1 MAIVTIIIGLLC
13 LGNLEDKYE
22 KKIKADIENKRK
34 YKLQYGLWLL
44 VLAIISAV
52 LAMFTKKYVLI
63 YSGVMLLYG
72 IYKILGAINTNL
84 GDIFSSI
91 ILSGLLVFVLYA
103 CLGEHQL
110 FIKIAFVWFGLA
122 VLCSIIEGICN
133 MIKGIDPEIEKIQ
146 KEIFRDKIRLII
158 KPIKM
163 VYKIGKK
170 L

>member
-13 LGNLEDKYE
+13 IGNLEDKYE
-22 KKIKADIENKRK
+22 KKIKTDIENKRK
-34 YKLQYGLWLL
+34 YKFQYGLWLL
-44 VLAIISAV
+44 VLAIISAM
-52 LAMFTKKYVLI
+52 LAIITKKYVLI
-63 YSGVMLLYG
+63 YSVIVLLYG
-72 IYKILGAINTNL
+72 IYKILGAINTNV

-91 ILSGLLVFVLYA
+91 IMSGLILFILNA
-103 CLGEHQL
+103 CFGEHQL
-110 FIKIAFVWFGLA
+110 FIKIASIWFGVA
-122 VLCSIIEGICN
+122 VLCSIIEGISN

-146 KEIFRDKIRLII
+146 KEIFKDKIRVII